1 MWSVRRKA
9 VGQAAL
15 STRRSIGPG
24 IGSRLRKPCGFW
36 QSVEGF
42 LLHLQASGRSTA
54 TIQSYKESLALLGR
68 CVGNQMPLK
77 ALSTEVLDAGLASMS
92 ITGSSR
98 EPRRSEATLN
108 RHRSA
113 YRGFLRWAFETG
125 RIPTNPALLLHGARV
140 ESVPTPPITLEE
152 TRLFLRAIRRS
163 KDPLRLRDE
172 ALFSTYALA
181 GLRRK
186 EALLLCQSD
195 YNAKARLLCIRNGK
209 GGRVRT
215 VPVVRALG
223 RLLERFQ
230 NHSLSRAG
238 PVGEKL
244 FPGRVPG
251 TGLTTRQA
259 HSRFEHWKAVAKL
272 RPELTIHSFRAGF
285 ATALHHG
292 CGDVMLVSQALGHS
306 DVRPTLRYITLYS
319 ENLSRIIES
328 SLGGVLSR

>member
-1 MWSVRRKA
+1 MLSVDRKA
-9 VGQAAL
+9 VGHT
-15 STRRSIGPG
+15 TRRPRHSTGTVS
-24 IGSRLRKPCGFW
+24 GSRPRKPCGFW
-36 QSVEGF
+36 QSVEDF

-68 CVGNQMPLK
+68 YVGNQIPLE
-77 ALSTEVLDAGLASMS
+77 ALSAEVLDAGLARMS
-92 ITGSSR
+92 ITATSGD
-98 EPRRSEATLN
+98 PRRSEATLN

-125 RIPTNPALLLHGARV
+125 RIPTNPALFLHGARA
-140 ESVPTPPITLEE
+140 ESVPTPPITLKE
-152 TRLFLRAIRRS
+152 TRFLLRAIRHS

-172 ALFSTYALA
+172 ALFSIYALA

-195 YNAKARLLCIRNGK
+195 YNAKARLLCIKNGK

-223 RLLERFQ
+223 RLLVRFQ
-230 NHSLSRAG
+230 NDSLSRGG
-238 PVGEKL
+238 PVGGKL

-259 HSRFEHWKAVAKL
+259 QSRFERWKTVAKL

-285 ATALHHG
+285 ATALHRG
-292 CGDVMLVSQALGHS
+292 CGNVMLVSQALGHK
-306 DVRPTLRYITLYS
+306 DLRPTLRYIKLYS
-319 ENLSRIIES
+319 ADLSRILES
-328 SLGGVLSR
+328 SLAGVL

>member
-1 MWSVRRKA
+1 VKD
-9 VGQAAL
+9 
-15 STRRSIGPG
+15 
-24 IGSRLRKPCGFW
+24 
-36 QSVEGF
+36 F
-42 LLHLQASGRSTA
+42 LLHLQGSGRSTA
-54 TIQSYKESLALLGR
+54 TIQSYKESLALLGG

-77 ALSTEVLDAGLASMS
+77 ALSTEVLDAALASMS
-92 ITGSSR
+92 VIGSNGDL
-98 EPRRSEATLN
+98 RRSEATLN

-113 YRGFLRWAFETG
+113 YRGFFRWAFETG

-140 ESVPTPPITLEE
+140 ESVPTPPITPEE

-186 EALLLCQSD
+186 EALLLGQSD
-195 YNAKARLLCIRNGK
+195 YNAKAKLLCVRNGK

-223 RLLERFQ
+223 RLLKRFQ
-230 NHSLSRAG
+230 NDSFSRG
-238 PVGEKL
+238 GLVDEKL
-244 FPGRVPG
+244 FPGRSRG
-251 TGLTTRQA
+251 TALTARQA
-259 HSRFEHWKAVAKL
+259 QSRFERWKAVAKL

-306 DVRPTLRYITLYS
+306 DVRPTLRYIKLYS
-319 ENLSRIIES
+319 ENLSQIIES
-328 SLGGVLSR
+328 SLAGVL